1 VAREPGRAS
10 ARPLRVNGWLLL
22 FHAGFVG
29 QLRTLVVA
37 YREAKADDPAG
48 FRSNANVKLLAAVA
62 RLVLDVVPA
71 DPTLPEYRQGNTLGK
86 AYRDWFRVR
95 FFQRFRLFFRYHSR
109 ARIIVFAWLNDDE
122 TTLRARGGR
131 NDPYAVFRAK
141 LERGDPPPDW
151 DALVEECGPLSG
163 TRGSPSGA
171 TPTVGTLTL
180 PPSGGGS
187 ALTPPSQTVSSVCI

>member
-10 ARPLRVNGWLLL
+10 ARPLRVNGWMLL
-22 FHAGFVG
+22 FHAGLIG

-37 YREAKADDPAG
+37 YRKAKADDPAG
-48 FRSNANVKLLAAVA
+48 IRSNANVKLLAAMA

-71 DPTLPEYRQGNTLGK
+71 DPTLPEYRQGNMLGK

-109 ARIIVFAWLNDDE
+109 ARVIAFAWLNDE
-122 TTLRARGGR
+122 TMLRARGAR

-151 DALVEECGPLSG
+151 DALVMECGPRPGEFGRVLG
-163 TRGSPSGA
+163 EVAGPAVRDGDKPG
-171 TPTVGTLTL
+171 
-180 PPSGGGS
+180 
-187 ALTPPSQTVSSVCI
+187 